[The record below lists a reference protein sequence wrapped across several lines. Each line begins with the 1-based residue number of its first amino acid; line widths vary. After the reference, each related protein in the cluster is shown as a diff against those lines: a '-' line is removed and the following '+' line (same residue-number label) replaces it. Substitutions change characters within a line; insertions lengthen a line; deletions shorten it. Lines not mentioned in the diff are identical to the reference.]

1 MLTMNLEIAS
11 MWLFTAK
18 RDNICYMSLC
28 LTLSV
33 SVSLSGSS
41 ADQPQLI
48 TTAFEEGVENMG
60 YFLSSWSVSIYERTG
75 LRHRK
80 G

>member
-1 MLTMNLEIAS
+1 MGVTEIRALTINPLYVVNHEIHA
-11 MWLFTAK
+11 
-18 RDNICYMSLC
+18 
-28 LTLSV
+28 LSF
-33 SVSLSGSS
+33 SLSGTS

-48 TTAFEEGVENMG
+48 TTAFEEGVENTG
-60 YFLSSWSVSIYERTG
+60 YFLSSWSVSIYESLG